1 MNVFAALTVALP
13 FLGSAV
19 TFAGARDL
27 RHVKFWSVAPIAAA
41 LFTSLVVQVAHGAG
55 GTSTSAM
62 QFAPAGQSTVWL
74 GTRVTGLSALTGI
87 LVTVVAL
94 CVQVYSLTYMRQEKR
109 YPTYAALV
117 SLFTAAMLLVVYSAD
132 LIVLLVGWEVM
143 GACSYFLIGH
153 HWERAD
159 ARSGSIKAF
168 LVTKTGDV
176 PFLFGIAALGVRT
189 GSFRIDDVLHSIAV
203 HGLAYAPFIATLLL
217 CGVVGKSA
225 QFPLHTWLPDAMA
238 GPTPISALIHAATM
252 VAAGVYVVAL
262 LYPVFL
268 LAPGVLTLMAVIAA
282 ITMIGSALAAFA
294 QTDVKKVLA
303 YSTVS
308 QLAYM
313 LGGLAAGGRA
323 AAVFHLLTHG
333 AFKALLFL
341 AAGVVI
347 HRVGSNDLS
356 AMGGLRHRMP
366 IAYRTMTIALAAL
379 VGVPLFSGW
388 FSKEAILGAAWDA
401 HGQFAAAG
409 RIVLIAGLLTVGL
422 TAAYATR
429 LWLKMFWGP
438 FPDASPEEHLIEAP
452 QTELVPLIVL
462 AVPSAILGFVALGG
476 GAFASWIGDAFG
488 LAVPAGAGADLAPGG
503 PTSALAFVL
512 TLLGAGGVWYAW
524 QRDPAADPA
533 RLLGPWR
540 ETALYGFYLDDVQDL
555 IIIQPAKV
563 MARVVGYLDT
573 EVVDAYARG
582 AGISARGLGGLLR
595 RVQTGNIQL
604 YLTVLFTGVIIIAA
618 AMIILVGHGAGQV
631 R

>member
-1 MNVFAALTVALP
+1 MNVFALLTIALP
-13 FLGSAV
+13 ALGSAV

-41 LFTSLVVQVAHGAG
+41 LFCSLVVQVAHGTG
-55 GTSTSAM
+55 GVSTSITEL
-62 QFAPAGQSTVWL
+62 APAGQFTVWL
-74 GTRVTGLSALTGI
+74 GTRVSGLSALVGI

-94 CVQVYSLTYMRQEKR
+94 CVQVFSLSYMRHEKR
-109 YPTYAALV
+109 YPTYAALI

-132 LIVLLVGWEVM
+132 LIVLLVGWEIM

-153 HWERAD
+153 YWERPD

-176 PFLFGIAALGVRT
+176 PFLFGIAALGIRT
-189 GSFRIDDVLHSIAV
+189 GSFRIDDVLHYVSV
-203 HGLAYAPFIATLLL
+203 NGLPYAPFIAVLLL
-217 CGVVGKSA
+217 CGVAGKSA

-282 ITMIGSALAAFA
+282 ITMTGSALAAFA
-294 QTDVKKVLA
+294 QTDIKKVLA

-313 LGGLAAGGRA
+313 LGGLAVGGRT

-347 HRVGSNDLS
+347 HRVGSNELS
-356 AMGGLRHRMP
+356 AMGGLRHRLP
-366 IAYRTMTIALAAL
+366 KTFWTMSVGLAAL

-388 FSKEAILGAAWDA
+388 FSKEAILGAAWNA
-401 HGQFAAAG
+401 SGQFAAAG

-438 FPDASPEEHLIEAP
+438 FPEASPDDHRVEAP

-462 AVPSAILGFVALGG
+462 AVPAAVLGFVALGG
-476 GAFASWIGDAFG
+476 GAFDSWIGNAFG
-488 LAVPAGAGADLAPGG
+488 IAIPASAGADLAPAG
-503 PTSALAFVL
+503 PTSAIAFVV
-512 TLLGAGGVWYAW
+512 TLLGVGLVWNAW
-524 QRDPAADPA
+524 RRDPAADPA
-533 RLLGPWR
+533 ALLGRWR
-540 ETALYGFYLDDVQDL
+540 ETALYAFYLDDVQDL
-555 IIIQPAKV
+555 IIVQPAKALAKLV
-563 MARVVGYLDT
+563 AYLDT
-573 EVVDAYARG
+573 EVVDGYVRG
-582 AGISARGLGGLLR
+582 AGITARSLGGLLR

-604 YLTVLFTGVIIIAA
+604 YLTALFTGVIVIAA
-618 AMIILVGHGAGQV
+618 VFAGQV

>member
-1 MNVFAALTVALP
+1 VNVFALLTIALP
-13 FLGSAV
+13 ALGSAV

-41 LFTSLVVQVAHGAG
+41 LFCSLVVQVAHGTG
-55 GTSTSAM
+55 GVSTSITEL
-62 QFAPAGQSTVWL
+62 APAGQFTVWL
-74 GTRVTGLSALTGI
+74 GTRVSGLSALVGI

-94 CVQVYSLTYMRQEKR
+94 CVQVFSLSYMRHEKR
-109 YPTYAALV
+109 YPTYAALI

-132 LIVLLVGWEVM
+132 LIVLLVGWEIM

-153 HWERAD
+153 YWERPD

-176 PFLFGIAALGVRT
+176 PFLFGIAALGIRT
-189 GSFRIDDVLHSIAV
+189 GSFRIDDVLHYVSV
-203 HGLAYAPFIATLLL
+203 NGLPYAPFIAVLLL
-217 CGVVGKSA
+217 CGVAGKSA

-282 ITMIGSALAAFA
+282 ITMTGSALAAFA
-294 QTDVKKVLA
+294 QTDIKKVLA

-313 LGGLAAGGRA
+313 LGGLAVGGRT

-347 HRVGSNDLS
+347 HRVGSNELS
-356 AMGGLRHRMP
+356 AMGGLRHRLP
-366 IAYRTMTIALAAL
+366 KTFWTMSVGLAAL

-388 FSKEAILGAAWDA
+388 FSKEAILGAAWNA
-401 HGQFAAAG
+401 SGQFAAAG

-438 FPDASPEEHLIEAP
+438 FPEASPDDHRVEAP

-462 AVPSAILGFVALGG
+462 AVPAAVLGFVALGG
-476 GAFASWIGDAFG
+476 GAFDSWIGNAFG
-488 LAVPAGAGADLAPGG
+488 IAIPASAGADLAPAG
-503 PTSALAFVL
+503 PTSAIAFVV
-512 TLLGAGGVWYAW
+512 TLLGVGLVWNAW
-524 QRDPAADPA
+524 RRDPAADPA
-533 RLLGPWR
+533 ALLGRCR
-540 ETALYGFYLDDVQDL
+540 ETALYAFYLDDVQDL
-555 IIIQPAKV
+555 IIVQPAKALAKLV
-563 MARVVGYLDT
+563 AYLDT
-573 EVVDAYARG
+573 EVVDGYVRG
-582 AGISARGLGGLLR
+582 AGITARSLGGLLR

-604 YLTVLFTGVIIIAA
+604 YLTALFTGVIVIAA
-618 AMIILVGHGAGQV
+618 VFAGQV

>member
-1 MNVFAALTVALP
+1 MNVFALLTIALP
-13 FLGSAV
+13 ALGSAV

-41 LFTSLVVQVAHGAG
+41 LFCSIVVQVAHGTG
-55 GTSTSAM
+55 GASTSITKL
-62 QFAPAGQSTVWL
+62 APAGQFTVWL
-74 GTRVTGLSALTGI
+74 GTRVSGLSALVGI

-94 CVQVYSLTYMRQEKR
+94 CVQVFSTTYMRHEKR
-109 YPTYAALV
+109 YPTYAALI

-132 LIVLLVGWEVM
+132 LVVLLVGWEIM

-153 HWERAD
+153 YWERPD

-176 PFLFGIAALGVRT
+176 PFLFGIVALGIRT
-189 GSFRIDDVLHSIAV
+189 GSFRIDDVLHYV
-203 HGLAYAPFIATLLL
+203 GVNGLPYAPFIAVLLL

-268 LAPGVLTLMAVIAA
+268 LSPGVLTLMAVIAA
-282 ITMIGSALAAFA
+282 ITMTGSALAAFA
-294 QTDVKKVLA
+294 QTDIKKVLA

-313 LGGLAAGGRA
+313 LGGLAVGGRT

-347 HRVGSNDLS
+347 HRVGSNELS

-366 IAYRTMTIALAAL
+366 IAFRTMTVGLAAL

-388 FSKEAILGAAWDA
+388 FSKEAILGVAWDA
-401 HGQFAAAG
+401 QGEFAAAG
-409 RIVLIAGLLTVGL
+409 RIVLIGGLLTVGL

-438 FPDASPEEHLIEAP
+438 FPEASPDDHRVEAP

-462 AVPSAILGFVALGG
+462 AVPAALFGFVALGG
-476 GAFASWIGDAFG
+476 GAFGSWIGNAFG
-488 LAVPAGAGADLAPGG
+488 LAVPSAVGADLAPAG
-503 PTSALAFVL
+503 PTSAIAFAI

-524 QRDPAADPA
+524 RRDPAADPA
-533 RLLGPWR
+533 RLLGRWR

-555 IIIQPAKV
+555 IIVQPAK
-563 MARVVGYLDT
+563 ALAKLVGYLDT
-573 EVVDAYARG
+573 EVVDAYVRG
-582 AGISARGLGGLLR
+582 AGLGARGLGGLLR

-604 YLTVLFTGVIIIAA
+604 YLTALFTGVIVIAA
-618 AMIILVGHGAGQV
+618 VFAGQV

>member
-1 MNVFAALTVALP
+1 MNVFAALTIALP
-13 FLGSAV
+13 FIGSAV
-19 TFAGARDL
+19 TFAGGRDL

-41 LFTSLVVQVAHGAG
+41 LFTSLATQVAHGAG
-55 GTSTSAM
+55 GASTAAIEL
-62 QFAPAGQSTVWL
+62 APAGQFTISL
-74 GTRVTGLSALTGI
+74 GTRVTGLSALVGI

-94 CVQVYSLTYMRQEKR
+94 CVQVYSMTYMRHEKR
-109 YPTYAALV
+109 YPTYAALI
-117 SLFTAAMLLVVYSAD
+117 SLFTGAMLLVVFSAD
-132 LIVLLVGWEVM
+132 LIVLLVSWEIM

-153 HWERAD
+153 YWERAD

-176 PFLFGIAALGVRT
+176 PFLFGIAALGIRT
-189 GSFRIDDVLHSIAV
+189 GSFRIDDVLHSVAAN
-203 HGLAYAPFIATLLL
+203 GLAYAPFIAVLLL

-252 VAAGVYVVAL
+252 VAAGIYVVAL

-268 LAPGVLTLMAVIAA
+268 LAPGVLTLMAAIAA
-282 ITMIGSALAAFA
+282 ITMTGSALAAFA
-294 QTDVKKVLA
+294 QTDIKKILA

-313 LGGLAAGGRA
+313 LGGLAVGGRA
-323 AAVFHLLTHG
+323 AAVFHLITHG

-347 HRVGSNDLS
+347 HRVGSNELS
-356 AMGGLRHRMP
+356 EMGGLRHRMP
-366 IAYRTMTIALAAL
+366 IVYRTMTVGLAAL

-388 FSKEAILGAAWDA
+388 FSKEAILGAAWNA
-401 HGQFAAAG
+401 HGEFAAAG

-429 LWLKMFWGP
+429 LWLKAFWGP
-438 FPDASPEEHLIEAP
+438 FPDASADDHLIEAP

-462 AVPSAILGFVALGG
+462 AVPAALLGFIALGG

-488 LAVPAGAGADLAPGG
+488 LAVPASAGADLAPAGL
-503 PTSALAFVL
+503 TSALAFVV
-512 TLLGAGGVWYAW
+512 TALGAGGVWYIW

-533 RLLGPWR
+533 RVLGPWR
-540 ETALYGFYLDDVQDL
+540 ETALYAFYIDDVYDL
-555 IIIQPAKV
+555 IILQPAKV
-563 MARVVGYLDT
+563 TARVVGFLDT
-573 EVVDAYARG
+573 EVVDAYVRG
-582 AGISARGLGGLLR
+582 AGITARSLGGLLR

-604 YLTVLFTGVIIIAA
+604 YLTALFTGVIVIAA
-618 AMIILVGHGAGQV
+618 VFAGQV

>member
-1 MNVFAALTVALP
+1 MNVFALLTIALP
-13 FLGSAV
+13 ALGSAV
-19 TFAGARDL
+19 AFVGARDL

-41 LFTSLVVQVAHGAG
+41 LFCSLVVQVAHGTG
-55 GTSTSAM
+55 GVSTAVTEL
-62 QFAPAGQSTVWL
+62 APAGQFTVWL
-74 GTRVTGLSALTGI
+74 GTRVSGLSAIVGI

-94 CVQVYSLTYMRQEKR
+94 CVQVFSLTYMRHEKR
-109 YPTYAALV
+109 YPTYAALI

-132 LIVLLVGWEVM
+132 LIVLLVGWEIM

-153 HWERAD
+153 YWERPD

-176 PFLFGIAALGVRT
+176 PFLFGIAALGVRA
-189 GSFRIDDVLHSIAV
+189 GSFRIDDVLHYVSV
-203 HGLAYAPFIATLLL
+203 NGLPYAPFIAVLLL
-217 CGVVGKSA
+217 CGVIGKSA

-268 LAPGVLTLMAVIAA
+268 LAPGVLTLMAAIAA
-282 ITMIGSALAAFA
+282 ITMTGSALAAFA
-294 QTDVKKVLA
+294 QTDIKKVLA

-313 LGGLAAGGRA
+313 LGGLAVGGRT
-323 AAVFHLLTHG
+323 AAVFHLLAHG

-341 AAGVVI
+341 GAGVVI
-347 HRVGSNDLS
+347 HRVGSNELS

-366 IAYRTMTIALAAL
+366 IAYRTMTVGLAAL

-401 HGQFAAAG
+401 SGQFAAAG
-409 RIVLIAGLLTVGL
+409 RIVVISGLLTVGL

-429 LWLKMFWGP
+429 LWLKMFWGA
-438 FPDASPEEHLIEAP
+438 FPEASPDDHRVEAP

-462 AVPSAILGFVALGG
+462 AVPTALFGFVALGG
-476 GAFASWIGDAFG
+476 GAFGSWIGNAFG
-488 LAVPAGAGADLAPGG
+488 VAVSSAAGADLAPAG
-503 PTSALAFVL
+503 PTSAIAFVA
-512 TLLGAGGVWYAW
+512 TVLGAAGVWYAW

-533 RLLGPWR
+533 RVLGRWR

-555 IIIQPAKV
+555 IVVQPAKAL
-563 MARVVGYLDT
+563 ARLVGYLDT
-573 EVVDAYARG
+573 EVVDAYVRG
-582 AGISARGLGGLLR
+582 AGVGARGLGGLLR

-604 YLTVLFTGVIIIAA
+604 YLTALFTGVIVIAA
-618 AMIILVGHGAGQV
+618 VFAGQV

>member
-1 MNVFAALTVALP
+1 VNFFAALTIALP
-13 FLGSAV
+13 ALGCAA
-19 TFAGARDL
+19 TFAGARDP

-41 LFTSLVVQVAHGAG
+41 LLTSLVVQVAHGTG
-55 GTSTSAM
+55 GTSTTVAEL
-62 QFAPAGQSTVWL
+62 APAGQFTIWL
-74 GTRVTGLSALTGI
+74 GTRVTGLSALVGI

-94 CVQVYSLTYMRQEKR
+94 CVQVFSLTYMKDEKR
-109 YPTYAALV
+109 YPSYAALI

-153 HWERAD
+153 YWERAD

-189 GSFRIDDVLHSIAV
+189 GSFRIDDVLHSIALN
-203 HGLAYAPFIATLLL
+203 GLPYAPFIATLLL
-217 CGVVGKSA
+217 CGVIGKSA

-252 VAAGVYVVAL
+252 VAAGIYVVAL

-268 LAPGVLTLMAVIAA
+268 FAPGVLTAMAVIAA
-282 ITMIGSALAAFA
+282 ITMIGSAIAAFA
-294 QTDVKKVLA
+294 QTDIKKVLA

-313 LGGLAAGGRA
+313 LGGLAVGGRA
-323 AAVFHLLTHG
+323 AAVFHLITHG

-341 AAGVVI
+341 AAGVII
-347 HRVGSNDLS
+347 HRVGSNELS
-356 AMGGLRHRMP
+356 EMGGLRHRMP
-366 IAYRTMTIALAAL
+366 IVYRTMTVGLAAL
-379 VGVPLFSGW
+379 VGVPLLSGW

-401 HGQFAAAG
+401 QGQFAAAG
-409 RIVLIAGLLTVGL
+409 WIVLVAGLITVGL

-438 FPDASPEEHLIEAP
+438 FPAASPDDHRVEAP
-452 QTELVPLIVL
+452 QTELVPLLVL
-462 AVPSAILGFVALGG
+462 AVPAAVLGFVALGG

-488 LAVPAGAGADLAPGG
+488 NAVPATAGADLRPAGV
-503 PTSALAFVL
+503 TSLLAFL
-512 TLLGAGGVWYAW
+512 MTALGAGLVWNSW
-524 QRDPAADPA
+524 RQDPAADPA

-540 ETALYGFYLDDVQDL
+540 ETALYGFYVDDVQDL
-555 IIIQPAKV
+555 IVVQPARAL
-563 MARVVGYLDT
+563 ARVVGFLDT
-573 EVVDAYARG
+573 EVVDAYVRG
-582 AGISARGLGGLLR
+582 AGVGARGLGGLLR

-604 YLTVLFTGVIIIAA
+604 YLTALFTGVIVIAA
-618 AMIILVGHGAGQV
+618 VFAGQV

>member
-1 MNVFAALTVALP
+1 VNLFALLTIALP
-13 FLGSAV
+13 ALGSAV

-41 LFTSLVVQVAHGAG
+41 LFCSLVVQVAHGTG
-55 GTSTSAM
+55 GVSTSITEL
-62 QFAPAGQSTVWL
+62 APAGQYTVWL
-74 GTRVTGLSALTGI
+74 GTRVSGLSALVGI

-94 CVQVYSLTYMRQEKR
+94 CVQVFSLTYMRHEKR
-109 YPTYAALV
+109 YPTYAALI

-132 LIVLLVGWEVM
+132 LIVLLVGWEIM

-153 HWERAD
+153 YWERPD

-176 PFLFGIAALGVRT
+176 PFLFGITALGIRT
-189 GSFRIDDVLHSIAV
+189 GSFRIDDVLHYVGVNGLPYASFIAV
-203 HGLAYAPFIATLLL
+203 LLL

-282 ITMIGSALAAFA
+282 ITMTGSALAAFA
-294 QTDVKKVLA
+294 QTDIKKVLA

-313 LGGLAAGGRA
+313 LGGLAVGGRT
-323 AAVFHLLTHG
+323 AAVFHLITHG

-347 HRVGSNDLS
+347 HRVGSNELS
-356 AMGGLRHRMP
+356 EMGGLRHRMP
-366 IAYRTMTIALAAL
+366 IAFRTMTVGLAAL

-401 HGQFAAAG
+401 SGQFAAAG
-409 RIVLIAGLLTVGL
+409 RIVLIGGLLTVGL

-438 FPDASPEEHLIEAP
+438 FPEASPDDHRVEAP

-462 AVPSAILGFVALGG
+462 AVPAAVLGFVALGG
-476 GAFASWIGDAFG
+476 GAFGSWIGNAFG
-488 LAVPAGAGADLAPGG
+488 LAVPSSAGADLAPAGA
-503 PTSALAFVL
+503 TSAIAFVV
-512 TLLGAGGVWYAW
+512 TVLGAGLVWNAW
-524 QRDPAADPA
+524 RRDPAADPA
-533 RLLGPWR
+533 ELLGRWR

-555 IIIQPAKV
+555 IIVQPAKAL
-563 MARVVGYLDT
+563 ARLVGYLDT
-573 EVVDAYARG
+573 EVVDAYVRG
-582 AGISARGLGGLLR
+582 AGITARGLGGLLR

-604 YLTVLFTGVIIIAA
+604 YLTALFAGVIVIAA
-618 AMIILVGHGAGQV
+618 VFAGQV